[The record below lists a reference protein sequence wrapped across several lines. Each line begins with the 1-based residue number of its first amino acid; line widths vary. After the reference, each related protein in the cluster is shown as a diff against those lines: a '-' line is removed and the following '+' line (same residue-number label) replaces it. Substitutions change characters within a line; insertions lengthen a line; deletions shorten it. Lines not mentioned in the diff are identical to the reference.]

1 MNNGI
6 NGMLAREISSN
17 GVFNRPQRLNGTGP
31 APEHDATFTGSN
43 ERSSS

>member
-6 NGMLAREISSN
+6 NGMLARESN
-17 GVFNRPQRLNGTGP
+17 CSGDCNRPLRLNGTGP

-43 ERSSS
+43 ERSSN